1 MEIRGMDF
9 FVYYVENMQQAIMFY
24 QDTLKLELLGNYKD
38 QWVEFKVGSMVLAL
52 CGPELSHPDPP
63 APSVG
68 RIALAV
74 EDIKEAATYLQD
86 TGVDVEEIYESSVCY
101 MAGFKD
107 PYGNHLL
114 LHQRKDGT
122 CG

>member
-1 MEIRGMDF
+1 MDF
-9 FVYYVENMQQAIMFY
+9 IQYYVENMQQAIKFY
-24 QDTLKLELLGNYKD
+24 QDTLKLELFSNYQD
-38 QWVEFKVGSMVLAL
+38 QWVEFKVGSIVLAL
-52 CGPELSHPDPP
+52 CGPELAYPDPP
-63 APSVG
+63 APSAG

-74 EDIKEAATYLQD
+74 EDIKEASSKLQD
-86 TGVDVEEIYESSVCY
+86 IGVEVEEIHESSVCY

-114 LHQRKDGT
+114 LHERKDGT

>member
-9 FVYYVENMQQAIMFY
+9 IQYYVENMQQAIKFY
-24 QDTLKLELLGNYKD
+24 QDTLKLELLSNYQD
-38 QWVEFKVGSMVLAL
+38 QWVEFKVGSIVLAL
-52 CGPELSHPDPP
+52 CGPELAYPDPP
-63 APSVG
+63 APSAG

-74 EDIKEAATYLQD
+74 EDIKEASSKLQD
-86 TGVDVEEIYESSVCY
+86 IGVEVEEIHESSVCY

-114 LHQRKDGT
+114 LHERKDGT